1 MIVLAGLIVLAT
13 TGCLYPG
20 FDGER
25 PADFAGLGMIAYP
38 TNEGI
43 RFQLPARQKASPQ
56 VRPPTSLALARVQ
69 QSGGRGVRSYH
80 FGAADSQSEWI
91 FYDSSSCGGFEIDDD
106 LHERLDRLPLLE
118 DAFHVEPVITSRQQ
132 SEPLMHSLR
141 RGALNRGAGLLL
153 LYTFDSKAETSD
165 GIFPLD
171 IATLGLLP
179 DVVASAETTCHAVLI
194 DAQSGYIYA
203 HAESG
208 KDTWQ
213 LASQWTR
220 DEAREDALRRAEC
233 RAFERMMDA
242 FEPMWNSLAAT
253 YGWR

>member
-1 MIVLAGLIVLAT
+1 MLVLVGLIALAT
-13 TGCLYPG
+13 TGCMYPD

-25 PADFAGLGMIAYP
+25 PADFADLGMISYP

-43 RFQLPARQKASPQ
+43 RFQLPARQQASPL

-69 QSGGRGVRSYH
+69 QWGSGGVQDYRM
-80 FGAADSQSEWI
+80 GATDSQGEWI
-91 FYDSSSCGGFEIDDD
+91 FYDPQSCGGFEIDGD
-106 LHERLDRLPLLE
+106 LYERLDRLHLLE
-118 DAFHVEPVITSRQQ
+118 DAFHI
-132 SEPLMHSLR
+132 EPLIASKQAGEPLLHSLR

-165 GIFPLD
+165 GIVPLD

-194 DAQSGYIYA
+194 DAGSGYIYA

-208 KDTWQ
+208 KDAWQ

-220 DEAREDALRRAEC
+220 DDAREDALQRAER

-242 FEPMWNSLAAT
+242 FEPMWNSLVAT